1 MRRKALLVAAA
12 LISMLYV
19 GAVPF
24 RSSAFYAGALTPH
37 VLQTIGSL
45 CKLLSLA
52 AGVVFASRSRLPFDD
67 GSIVRSAWALMGAW
81 FACFFLGQL
90 VLTTYEL
97 RTGSAPVPSIGDPFF
112 ILGYFAVTV
121 ATVRFIVGY
130 RASGFAVGAARSH
143 VIIAVVVAAF
153 SLLAGIVIL
162 SPVARGDTP
171 LPTKLVNLSYPVL
184 DFILLVPTLVLLRM
198 AYAFRGGRVWTV
210 WATLLVGVVFFTAG
224 DILFAIQAPLI
235 TLLGP
240 LSDLCFI
247 LGYGFAA
254 AGAGRQSALL
264 DG

>member
-1 MRRKALLVAAA
+1 MRRKALLIAAA
-12 LISMLYV
+12 LLSALYI

-24 RSSAFYAGALTPH
+24 RTSTFYAGAITPH
-37 VLQTIGSL
+37 VLQTIASV
-45 CKLLSLA
+45 CKLLSLG
-52 AGVVFASRSRLPFDD
+52 AGVVFASRSRLSFDE
-67 GSIVRSAWALMGAW
+67 GSLVRSAWTLMRAW

-112 ILGYFAVTV
+112 ILGYAAVTI
-121 ATVRFIVGY
+121 ATIRFIVGY
-130 RASGFAVGAARSH
+130 RASGFAVGATRGH
-143 VIIAVVVAAF
+143 VIIAVVVALL
-153 SLLAGIVIL
+153 SLGAGFVIL
-162 SPVARGDTP
+162 SPVAHGAIP
-171 LPTKLVNLSYPVL
+171 LPTKLMNLAYPVL

-198 AYAFRGGRVWTV
+198 AYAFRGGRVWSV

-224 DILFAIQAPLI
+224 DILFAIQSPLI

-240 LSDLCFI
+240 LSDLCFL

-264 DG
+264 DD